1 MPSMLERFIARI
13 ARPMTPAEEGY
24 AQALECIDKQMATIA
39 KLLDHIKSL
48 DARIDKLEQ
57 EARGLREL
65 L

>member
-24 AQALECIDKQMATIA
+24 AQALLAVDEQLRTIETQRAHIKRLDERIA
-39 KLLDHIKSL
+39 KLE
-48 DARIDKLEQ
+48 R
-57 EARGLREL
+57 EAGGLREL